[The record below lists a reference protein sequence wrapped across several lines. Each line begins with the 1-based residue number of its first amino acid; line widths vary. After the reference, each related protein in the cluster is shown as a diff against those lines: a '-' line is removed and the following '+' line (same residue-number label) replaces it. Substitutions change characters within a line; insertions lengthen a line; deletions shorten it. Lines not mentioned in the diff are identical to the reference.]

1 MNTRVICAVSFYHA
15 ETPLASI
22 KQQLTTITHNS
33 LRLYAFVGTKQLS
46 QNSGKVFF
54 FRAPPL
60 ARDSRF
66 ALAWFSPPFV

>member
-22 KQQLTTITHNS
+22 KQQLTTITHNT

-46 QNSGKVFF
+46 QNS
-54 FRAPPL
+54 
-60 ARDSRF
+60 
-66 ALAWFSPPFV
+66 